1 MIVSTHPLAEGE
13 LVDAAVFYAKEANP
27 RLGEDFIAEFER
39 SIGLL
44 CEFPKIGVRWRGA
57 MRRLPM
63 RRFPYSIVYCE
74 SGDVLRV
81 IALAHQRRRP
91 GYWRDRV

>member
-1 MIVSTHPLAEGE
+1 MIVSTHPLAEDE
-13 LVDAAVFYAKEANP
+13 LVDGAVFYAKEANP
-27 RLGEDFIAEFER
+27 KLGEDVIAEFER

-44 CEFPKIGVRWRGA
+44 CVFPKIGAPWRGA
-57 MRRLPM
+57 MRRLPI
-63 RRFPYSIVYCE
+63 RRFPYSIVYYE

-91 GYWRDRV
+91 GYWRGRV